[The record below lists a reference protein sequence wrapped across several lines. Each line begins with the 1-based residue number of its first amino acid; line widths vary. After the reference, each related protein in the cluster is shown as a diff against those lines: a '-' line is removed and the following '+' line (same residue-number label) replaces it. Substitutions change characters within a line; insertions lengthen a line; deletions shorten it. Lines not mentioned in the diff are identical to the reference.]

1 MRYLI
6 ALLLIFCLNAQA
18 ETERCSQK
26 DFDKADVAMDY
37 LTSWKAVAD
46 FFSRYHGCDEG
57 YIMEGTSE
65 AVIRLLVDKWERL
78 DELSVLVKNRPALL
92 NEVVDHI
99 NETLNEDDVEKVLH
113 NTQSNC
119 FITNKSLCKTLEKA
133 ASLTLKW
140 MKTPYE
146 DPRVQQPPVQKPPE
160 IRNYQAILSQH
171 T

>member
-1 MRYLI
+1 
-6 ALLLIFCLNAQA
+6 
-18 ETERCSQK
+18 
-26 DFDKADVAMDY
+26 
-37 LTSWKAVAD
+37 
-46 FFSRYHGCDEG
+46 
-57 YIMEGTSE
+57 MEGTSE

-92 NEVVDHI
+92 NEVTAHI

-113 NTQSNC
+113 YTQSNC
-119 FITNKSLCKTLEKA
+119 FIKNKSLCKTLEEA

-146 DPRVQQPPVQKPPE
+146 DPGEQQPPVQKTPE

-171 T
+171 I